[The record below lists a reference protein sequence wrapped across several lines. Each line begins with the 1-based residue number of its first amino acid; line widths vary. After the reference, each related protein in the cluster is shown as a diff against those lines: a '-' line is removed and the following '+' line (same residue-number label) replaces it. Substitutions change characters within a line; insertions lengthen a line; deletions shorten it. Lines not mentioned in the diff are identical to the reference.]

1 MPFAAVPAAAAGAKI
16 AWGTLAAK
24 AAPFALSM
32 GQGYMDKRAQDRAFE
47 QNKAFWHERFD
58 KEAKYNS
65 PVEQAARLQAAG
77 LNPALMYK
85 SGAGAG
91 GNVSGGAAQG
101 KMAERYQL
109 GELAL
114 QSAQVAKIKE
124 DTEKV
129 RVEKDFISSKTEGQG
144 TSNKIAIQNLGIKE
158 IEKSNASEK
167 QRLQLQN
174 SLQDY
179 LNKVEQYNS
188 QVQKTGLTAEQR
200 KQAENLNYEFE
211 KLKKSFI
218 DVGIDRDSGIWQ
230 TIKMFLM
237 NTTQPAQL
245 PLGEMWRNMWTEGVD
260 IYGQP
265 SR

>member
-1 MPFAAVPAAAAGAKI
+1 MPIPAMLLGAAATG
-16 AWGTLAAK
+16 GTMILQNR
-24 AAPFALSM
+24 LN
-32 GQGYMDKRAQDRAFE
+32 KRAQDRAFE
-47 QNKAFWHERFD
+47 QNKAFWQERFD

-65 PVEQAARLQAAG
+65 PVEQKARMQAAG

-85 SGAGAG
+85 SGAGGG
-91 GNVSGGAAQG
+91 GNVTGPSAQG
-101 KMAERYQL
+101 KIAERYEL
-109 GELAL
+109 GQLAL

-129 RVEKDFISSKTEGQG
+129 KVEKDFISSKTEGQG